1 MTAHQ
6 GVRTAQTS
14 RASRT
19 ARTPRPAPTEAAR
32 PRRVSLV
39 LALAVAAGGGWVTN
53 LGFPDTDTWWLAIA
67 GVAMLVVGL
76 GATGLG
82 GRAAWR
88 AAGLGLAWGLA
99 FFLPHLVWADVSVGA
114 VPWLALS
121 GAQAGMVALACAV
134 YTWVRRASWLQTR
147 PWLEPVAFA
156 VVWTAVE
163 LVRSHYPFGGFPW
176 GRLAFSQADSP
187 LGRLAWLGGVPLVS
201 AATALVAGLVAYV
214 LLSLVRL
221 RLLGAAAAVI
231 VAAAVTASGMFVPIA
246 ARAEAGTLRVGAV
259 QGNVSEPGSGSFGHQ
274 LEVTGNHVAGTL
286 AVLERADERG
296 VDLVVWPE
304 NASDV
309 DPRVNP
315 EGRELIVEAVEA
327 AGVPLLFGTQEY
339 VDTGRYNQS
348 VLWVP
353 GEGITHVYAKQV
365 PAAFAEYIPWRSFFE
380 RLSDKVALVR
390 TDMLPG
396 GEVSAIPVPIT
407 RLDRDV
413 TVASII
419 CFEVAYDFVAR
430 DAVKGGAE
438 VLFVPTN
445 NSNFGYTAESTQQL
459 AMTRLRAIE
468 TGRAAVQ
475 ISTVGV
481 SGVVDP
487 AGRVLE
493 RTGLFTAEQ
502 LLTDLPLRTS
512 TTPAVSLGAGVEIFF
527 AAFASVLL
535 GLGIVSRARSRSL
548 RK

>member
-1 MTAHQ
+1 MTA
-6 GVRTAQTS
+6 RTGGRAAPTS

-19 ARTPRPAPTEAAR
+19 TAAEPVRSRRPPAVIALTLAA
-32 PRRVSLV
+32 V
-39 LALAVAAGGGWVTN
+39 GGWVTN
-53 LGFPDTDTWWLAIA
+53 LGFPDTDMWWLAIA
-67 GVAMLVVGL
+67 GVALLVVGL
-76 GATGLG
+76 GAAGLH
-82 GRAAWR
+82 GRGAWR
-88 AAGLGLAWGLA
+88 AAGLGFAWGLA
-99 FFLPHLVWADVSVGA
+99 FFLPHLVWAQVSVGA
-114 VPWLALS
+114 LPWVALS
-121 GAQAGMVALACAV
+121 VAQAGMVALACAAF
-134 YTWVRRASWLQTR
+134 TWARRATWLRSRQ
-147 PWLEPVAFA
+147 WLEPVAFA
-156 VVWTAVE
+156 IIWTAVE
-163 LVRSHYPFGGFPW
+163 LLRSHYPFGGFPW

-187 LGRLAWLGGVPLVS
+187 LGRLAWLGGAPLVS
-201 AATALVAGLVAYV
+201 AATALVAGLAAFC
-214 LLSLVRL
+214 LLNVVRL
-221 RLLGAAAAVI
+221 RLLGPAGAVI
-231 VAAAVTASGMFVPIA
+231 VAVAVTAAGMFVPIA
-246 ARAEAGTLRVGAV
+246 ARAESGTLRVGAV
-259 QGNVSEPGSGSFGHQ
+259 QGNVAEPGSGSFGHQ
-274 LEVTGNHVAGTL
+274 LEVTGNHVAGTH
-286 AVLERADERG
+286 AVVERAGEQG
-296 VDLVVWPE
+296 LDLVVWPE

-309 DPRVNP
+309 DPRVNA
-315 EGRELIVEAVEA
+315 EGRALIAEAAGV

-339 VDTGRYNQS
+339 VDGGRYNQT
-348 VLWVP
+348 VLWTP

-396 GEVSAIPVPIT
+396 AEVSAIPVAVA
-407 RLDRDV
+407 RLERHV

-430 DAVKGGAE
+430 DAVRAGAE

-502 LLTDLPLRTS
+502 LLADLPLRTS
-512 TTPAVSLGAGVEIFF
+512 RTPAVTVGATVEGAF
-527 AAFASVLL
+527 AVLASVLL
-535 GLGIVSRARSRSL
+535 GLGIVSVARSRSQ